1 MRNGTIAAIGL
12 GLLFAYTPAVRAQGS
27 VTSVA
32 VAPRTIVAGGS
43 VSVTATGTNPCG
55 AARINYGDGDAI
67 TYALTGL
74 PVTQT
79 HVYQKAGTYTI
90 TAEGMG
96 NCAGAPTT
104 TLVVSAPPP
113 RPGVPPARS
122 AITIE
127 LVEITPKPARIHEPV
142 AVIVRGTG
150 TCVYQIE
157 YGDGTTEQVNARLP
171 QDSHHTY
178 PKPGRYVVI
187 VRPTAPCAGK
197 FTEVLEVQEGA
208 ERPRDR
214 ITHVFASPSPGI
226 AGRAIAI
233 AVHGSGRCAY
243 DIYYGDGT
251 AENVNGSLPRRTR
264 HVYERPGR
272 YAAVVKPQP
281 PCTGDVTEMVQVDDA
296 TAPTDRAPR
305 IDRVTAVPTPAA
317 ARRPVILTIDGWGA
331 CAFTIDYGDGNSDR
345 ESTTLPASLRHVY
358 SASGFYTIVVTPTDS
373 QCTGSGRVA
382 LRVRR
387 SAR

>member
-1 MRNGTIAAIGL
+1 MRKRTSAFVGFCLLAAH
-12 GLLFAYTPAVRAQGS
+12 AATAHAQGS

-32 VAPRTIVAGGS
+32 VSPRTIVAGGT

-67 TYALTGL
+67 TYAITDL

-79 HVYQKAGTYTI
+79 HVYQKAGSYTI

-104 TLVVSAPPP
+104 TVVVSAPPP
-113 RPGVPPARS
+113 RPGTPPARS
-122 AITIE
+122 AVTIE
-127 LVEITPKPARIHEPV
+127 HVEITPRPASVHEPV

-150 TCVYQIE
+150 ACAYQVE
-157 YGDGTTEQVNARLP
+157 YGDGTSQQVNARLP
-171 QDSHHTY
+171 EDSHHTY
-178 PKPGRYVVI
+178 AKPGRYVII
-187 VRPTAPCAGK
+187 VRPTAPCVGK
-197 FTEVLEVQEGA
+197 FTQVLEVEAGPV
-208 ERPRDR
+208 RPGDR
-214 ITHVFASPSPGI
+214 ITHVLASPSPGT
-226 AGRAIAI
+226 AGRAVAI

-251 AENVNGSLPRRTR
+251 AEDVNGSLPRRTR

-272 YAAVVKPQP
+272 YAVVVKPQP
-281 PCTGDVTEMVQVDDA
+281 PCTGDITELVQVDDA
-296 TAPTDRAPR
+296 TTPLPQGPR
-305 IDRVTAVPTPAA
+305 IARVTAVPTPAA
-317 ARRPVILTIDGWGA
+317 ARRPVTITIDGSGA

-358 SASGFYTIVVTPTDS
+358 SAPGFYTVVVVPSDS
-373 QCTGSGRVA
+373 QCTGSGRVS

-387 SAR
+387 SGR